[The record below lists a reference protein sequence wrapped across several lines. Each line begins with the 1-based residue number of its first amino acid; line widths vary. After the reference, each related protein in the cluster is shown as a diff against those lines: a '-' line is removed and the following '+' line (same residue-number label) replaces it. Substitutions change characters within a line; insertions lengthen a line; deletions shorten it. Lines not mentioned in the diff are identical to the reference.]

1 MPSSP
6 EVIVSNLPP
15 VWTFYVI
22 AIAQLCFG
30 VATLAI
36 AVVLIKLLGQVATVL
51 KDVNDMTNEIS
62 KKVPSMMTNVD
73 ATMGNV
79 KAMSDDARVTT
90 HNVTGA
96 VNRVSHIVGSVA
108 GKLESPLVKGVG
120 ALTGVAA
127 GLNALRGNKREVVV
141 EVPRK
146 RGFLGR
152 KK

>member
-1 MPSSP
+1 MQ
-6 EVIVSNLPP
+6 EITVTNMPP
-15 VWTFYVI
+15 VWLYYLMAFG
-22 AIAQLCFG
+22 LFLFG
-30 VATLAI
+30 VSTAFI
-36 AVVLIKLLGQVATVL
+36 AFMLVKVIK
-51 KDVNDMTNEIS
+51 DINEMTNEI
-62 KKVPSMMTNVD
+62 KKSVPSLMGSVD

-96 VNRVSHIVGSVA
+96 VNRVSHVVGSVS

-127 GLNALRGNKREVVV
+127 GLSALRGGKKEVVV
-141 EVPRK
+141 EKSRK

>member
-1 MPSSP
+1 MSPAP
-6 EVIVSNLPP
+6 EVVVANLPP

-30 VATLAI
+30 LATLAI
-36 AVVLIKLLGQVATVL
+36 AAVLVKLIGQIMEAL
-51 KDVNDMTNEIS
+51 KDVTEMTDELS
-62 KKVPSMMTNVD
+62 KKMPSLLGSVD

-96 VNRVSHIVGSVA
+96 VNRVSHVVGTVS
-108 GKLESPLVKGVG
+108 GKLESPLVKGIG
-120 ALTGVAA
+120 AITGVAA
-127 GLNALRGNKREVVV
+127 GLGALRGGKKEVVT
-141 EVPRK
+141 EKSRK